1 MEIVRD
7 GRSNVSIKDA
17 ALRLADSAASMLG
30 LLGRP
35 MDADALLNRAAGETG
50 LSDFGDDNFL
60 EPLRT
65 LLASCSAEASLG
77 LIGEAATRWD
87 VTRFLVNLLR
97 MRDAERRDAGI
108 AQEDIRQPIFITGL
122 PRSGTTFLHRMMM
135 ADPRN
140 RAPLVWQTIHP
151 YPDLGLRPG
160 ARDTRIGRV
169 ARGLR
174 LFEYLAPE
182 FRALHPLDATSPQEC
197 SEINAHVFRSMRFDS
212 NYHVPSYRAW
222 LDADIERHM
231 PAYRFHKRFL
241 QHLQHQA
248 PAAGSQWVLKCPEHL
263 FALRAIKAVYPDAR
277 LVFVHR
283 DPVKV
288 LLSVAKLTEVLRRPF
303 SRHVDPKTIGRD
315 ETARWL
321 DGAQRMMDV
330 GDDAGLE
337 RSVCHVHH
345 IDLVTDPVSTVD
357 QVYRHF
363 GLELDETTVAAM
375 GRYVVERPKGGYGP
389 RDYHFEDHGLNA
401 AEERT
406 KFLPYMLRFGIAPE
420 ALPGPRGAAQPR
432 TGSRSEQSLSG

>member
-1 MEIVRD
+1 MEEVRD
-7 GRSNVSIKDA
+7 GRSGLSIKDA
-17 ALRLADSAASMLG
+17 ALRLADAAASMFG

-35 MDADALLNRAAGETG
+35 IDAAALLNKAAAETG
-50 LSDFGDDNFL
+50 LSDFGDDSFL

-65 LLASCSAEASLG
+65 FLASCAAEADLG
-77 LIGEAATRWD
+77 VVGQAATKWD
-87 VTRFLVNLLR
+87 VLRFLVNLLR
-97 MRDAERRDAGI
+97 LRDAERQNSAILRE
-108 AQEDIRQPIFITGL
+108 QIRQPIFITGL

-135 ADPRN
+135 ADQRN
-140 RAPLVWQTIHP
+140 RVPLVWQTIHP

-160 ARDTRIGRV
+160 ARDTRIDRV
-169 ARGLR
+169 ARNLR
-174 LFEYLAPE
+174 MFEYLAPE
-182 FRALHPLDATSPQEC
+182 FRALHPLDANSPQEC

-212 NYHVPSYRAW
+212 NYHVPAYRHW

-248 PAAGSQWVLKCPEHL
+248 PRTGSQWVLKCPEHL
-263 FALRAIKAVYPDAR
+263 FALRAIRAVYPDAR

-315 ETARWL
+315 ESARWL
-321 DGAQRMMDV
+321 DGARRMMAV
-330 GDDAGLE
+330 GDDSGLP
-337 RSVCHVHH
+337 RPVCHVHY

-363 GLELDETTVAAM
+363 GMTLDEASVASM
-375 GRYVVERPKGGYGP
+375 GQYVTDRPKGGYGP

-401 AEERT
+401 DEERE
-406 KFLPYMLRFGIAPE
+406 KFLPYMIRFGIAPE
-420 ALPGPRGAAQPR
+420 ALPGPRDPEPPR
-432 TGSRSEQSLSG
+432 TGSQPEQSMSR

>member
-1 MEIVRD
+1 MDSVRD
-7 GRSNVSIKDA
+7 GRLGLSIKDS
-17 ALRLADSAASMLG
+17 ALRLADAAASMLG

-35 MDADALLNRAAGETG
+35 MDAEALLTRASNETG
-50 LSDFGDDNFL
+50 LTDFGDDNFL

-65 LLASCSAEASLG
+65 LLSSFSSEAALG
-77 LIGEAATRWD
+77 LIGAAATRWD

-108 AQEDIRQPIFITGL
+108 AQEEIQQPIFITGL

-135 ADPRN
+135 VDPRN

-151 YPDLGLRPG
+151 YPDLGLRSG
-160 ARDTRIGRV
+160 ARDTRIARV
-169 ARGLR
+169 ARSLR

-212 NYHVPSYRAW
+212 NYHVPSYRQW

-231 PAYRFHKRFL
+231 PAYRFHKSFL
-241 QHLQHQA
+241 QHLQHQM
-248 PAAGSQWVLKCPEHL
+248 PAGGSQWVLKCPEHI

-288 LLSVAKLTEVLRRPF
+288 LLSVAKLTEVLRLPF
-303 SRHVDPKTIGRD
+303 SRHVDRKIIGRD
-315 ETARWL
+315 ESARWL
-321 DGAQRMMDV
+321 DGTRRMMDA
-330 GDDAGLE
+330 GDDAGLG
-337 RSVCHVHH
+337 RSICHVHY

-363 GLELDETTVAAM
+363 GMELDETAVAAM
-375 GRYVVERPKGGYGP
+375 GHYVTERPKGGYGP
-389 RDYHFEDHGLNA
+389 RDYRFEDHGLHA
-401 AEERT
+401 AEERA
-406 KFLPYMLRFGIAPE
+406 KFLPYMLRFGISPE
-420 ALPGPRGAAQPR
+420 ALPAPRVVDQ
-432 TGSRSEQSLSG
+432 TQVGSRSEQSLSG

>member
-241 QHLQHQA
+241 QHLQHQT

-330 GDDAGLE
+330 GDDAGLV

-363 GLELDETTVAAM
+363 GMELDETTVAAM